1 MNNIEPNKLYTE
13 NEEFVN
19 YSTSLIG
26 LSLSVVCFIFLLLFS
41 IKYGST
47 IHIICSTI
55 YGISMVFMYV
65 ASTFY
70 HGSNEKFKNIF
81 RLIDHSSIFIYIAG
95 SYTPFTLIN
104 LKGPW
109 GYSIFTIIWILAIIG
124 IILKLTLREKASII
138 TMILYILMGWTIIV
152 AIKPLINNLN
162 PNAIILLFTGGISY
176 TLGLIFYAWNSLPY
190 NHGIWH
196 IFVMIGS
203 FTHFFAVLFYV
214 IPFFK

>member
-1 MNNIEPNKLYTE
+1 MNNIEPSKLYTE

-19 YSTSLIG
+19 YYTSLIG
-26 LSLSVVCFIFLLLFS
+26 LSLSIVCFIFLLLFS
-41 IKYGST
+41 IKYGSA
-47 IHIICSTI
+47 IHITCSTI

-176 TLGLIFYAWNSLPY
+176 TLGLVFYAWNSLPY